1 MFRAQSVDQ
10 NNNLKRILPPLLLC
24 LLLLP
29 GCELNGDGDLEDALP
44 FEPAGTFSAP
54 SPSEMGPFAVGVQ
67 TLTLEDSSRLSPSGE
82 ANRTLVTEVW
92 YPSVAHASDAQTVT
106 YDMWENLP
114 DSLKEEIPQDA
125 LGSLPTAA
133 VRDAALDTAHG
144 PYPVVVF
151 SHGKGGVRMQSTF
164 FTVMLASHGYIV
176 LSPDHEGDTLVEL
189 LEEGDV
195 VVSTTVDSFIDR
207 PIDASFLVSYMEDL
221 QEGDFFYGHANMEQ
235 VGIVG
240 HSFGALTAF
249 RTAGFDARIR
259 AVVAHTPVGYGLVN
273 AGLEVAPEDFGIPV
287 MLEAAGMDETL
298 PAEEHAGS
306 MWDHVL
312 PPRYYLTINR
322 AGHFTYSDLCI
333 FDVEAIDAALEID
346 ASNVLTDGC
355 GENNIQPE
363 TAFPLINHTTIGFFN
378 RYLRESS
385 VSQVYLEED
394 YAHRL
399 ADESESSFLAE
410 PF

>member
-1 MFRAQSVDQ
+1 MHFIDTHRTLRFFSVAALVCQMSAVGCDLNPDQ
-10 NNNLKRILPPLLLC
+10 QP
-24 LLLLP
+24 
-29 GCELNGDGDLEDALP
+29 EDALP
-44 FEPAGTFSAP
+44 FEPAGTFAAP
-54 SPSEMGPFAVGVQ
+54 EPSQMGPFPVGVQ
-67 TLTLEDSSRLSPSGE
+67 TITLQDSSRTSPSGE
-82 ANRTLVTEVW
+82 GSRTLITEIW
-92 YPSVAHASDAQTVT
+92 YPSVSHADDAETVT

-114 DSLKEEIPQDA
+114 DSLKEDIPRDA

-133 VRDAALDTAHG
+133 VRDADLDKTHG

-151 SHGKGGVRMQSTF
+151 SHGKGGIRMQSTF

-176 LSPDHEGDTLVEL
+176 LSADHEGDTLVEL

-207 PIDASFLVSYMEDL
+207 PVDASFLVSYMEDL
-221 QEGDFFYGHANMEQ
+221 EEGDFFYGHANMEQ

-249 RTAGFDARIR
+249 RTAGYDARIR
-259 AVVAHTPVGYGLVN
+259 AVAAHTPVGYGLVN
-273 AGLEVAPEDFGIPV
+273 AGLEVSPEDFGIPV

-333 FDVEAIDAALEID
+333 FDIEAIDASLEID

-355 GENNIQPE
+355 GEANIQPDV
-363 TAFPLINHTTIGFFN
+363 AFPLINHTTIGFFN
-378 RYLRESS
+378 RYLRESA
-385 VSQVYLEED
+385 VSEIYLEQD
-394 YAHRL
+394 YVHRL
-399 ADESESSFLAE
+399 ADESESTLLAE